1 MAEQWQEV
9 FTRNQQTRG
18 IWFTHDAAFTVGG
31 LTLAQHAADGD
42 ALLTL
47 ANTRDVAE
55 DAVDDARDLRETKG
69 GWLADLCIRFPR
81 AVSGQ
86 LAPEDP
92 MHNEVAD
99 VQKIEIN
106 SQADLGDRGRKVVS
120 LVTRFNA
127 ARAAM
132 VPPQPELKVKSKVA
146 GEPDVTIAAF
156 TTALNAQPGLL
167 LAIENKKADLNKARN
182 ALQTQTTKVD
192 RNNKRWF
199 SAWEGNFP
207 DGSPERD
214 ALSQIDTGPSTPV
227 PTAKEIDQATAA
239 GGGAAALTY
248 LAGGGAHASLLML
261 LWKIVGTDTDFVHE
275 AVVVLAGQTVTG
287 LPVGATVEFKV
298 RASNS
303 KGHTDSAVKS
313 VVVT

>member
-1 MAEQWQEV
+1 MAEQWQEG

-18 IWFTHDAAFTVGG
+18 IWNTHDAAFTVGG
-31 LTLAQHAADGD
+31 LTLAQHATDGD

-47 ANTRDVAE
+47 ANARDVAE
-55 DAVDDARDLRETKG
+55 DVVDDARDLRETKG
-69 GWLADLCIRFPR
+69 GWLMDLCIRFPR

-86 LAPEDP
+86 LAPDDA

-99 VQKIEIN
+99 VQKIEVN
-106 SQADLGDRGRKVVS
+106 SQADLGTRGRKVVS

-132 VPPQPELKVKSKVA
+132 VPPQPELKVKSAVA

-167 LAIENKKADLNKARN
+167 LAIENKKADLNKARS
-182 ALQTQTTKVD
+182 ALQAQTLKVD

-199 SAWEGNFP
+199 VAWEGNFP
-207 DGSPERD
+207 DGSPEIA

-227 PTAKEIDQATAA
+227 PSAQEIDQATAA
-239 GGGAAALTY
+239 GSGAVNITHVP
-248 LAGGGAHASLLML
+248 GGGAHASLLL
-261 LWKIVGTDTDFVHE
+261 LMWKIVGTDTDFVHE
-275 AVVVLAGQTVTG
+275 TVVVLAGQTIAG
-287 LPVGATVEFKV
+287 LPVGATVEFKD